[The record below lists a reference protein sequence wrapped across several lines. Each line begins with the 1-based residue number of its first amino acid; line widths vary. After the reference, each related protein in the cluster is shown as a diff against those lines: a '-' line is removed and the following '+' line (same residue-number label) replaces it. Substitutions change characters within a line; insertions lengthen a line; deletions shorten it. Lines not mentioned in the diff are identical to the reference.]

1 MFQNALVP
9 LLINLFFITKYK
21 YNNNNYYYC
30 LTFHS
35 LIQRLLKK
43 KNFILT
49 CSFSDIGSKKC
60 FIEKPSGHDVF
71 KLNMKCVTLDVE
83 KIKKIHIL
91 TLTY

>member
-1 MFQNALVP
+1 MLSF
-9 LLINLFFITKYK
+9 LLGEPPHVSKCSGASAYQFIFH
-21 YNNNNYYYC
+21 NC

-83 KIKKIHIL
+83 KIKKILIL